1 MEEWKE
7 KRSSQTEFTAY
18 PSTLPPSQPAFL
30 LIRCKLP
37 VIVLLQHI
45 IKGFPED
52 HRFAYAFAL
61 GQLA

>member
-1 MEEWKE
+1 MEGWKE
-7 KRSSQTEFTAY
+7 KRSSQTEFTSYALI
-18 PSTLPPSQPAFL
+18 PPPSQPAFL

-45 IKGFPED
+45 IKRFPED
-52 HRFAYAFAL
+52 HRFAYAFGL